1 MARRVSTAAI
11 LKANIEGRSVEEISV
26 SLKIPVSDVVKAVSD
41 PKFKRDLLDY
51 RLMRGLQQF
60 ETIGNLKGYLH
71 GYVKCLKEVMEQD
84 PDFFKNRIKDPK
96 VEVYKELKGMMD
108 VIRIATELTD
118 KELKKMMRE
127 AEEQEDPSLA
137 AAQKRLKEKN
147 KYKLKKTQELIEL
160 KAEVIG
166 EQGLEHGTE
175 VPHVEGNHGDSL
187 GSERE
192 DSREAEHP
200 GAGAAV
206 HRDSDNEAPIIR
218 GDNEDG
224 SGGEDQNVRS
234 YLLEE

>member
-11 LKANIEGRSVEEISV
+11 LKENIEGRSVEQISV

-71 GYVKCLKEVMEQD
+71 EYVKCLKEVMEQD
-84 PDFFKNRIKDPK
+84 PEFFKARIKNPK
-96 VEVYKELKGMMD
+96 VDVYKELKGMMD
-108 VIRIATELTD
+108 VIRIASELTD
-118 KELKKMMRE
+118 KELKKMLRE

-137 AAQKRLKEKN
+137 AAQKRMKEKR
-147 KYKLKKTQELIEL
+147 LKKRQELIEL
-160 KAEVIG
+160 KAEVIE
-166 EQGLEHGTE
+166 EQGLEPVRE
-175 VPHVEGNHGDSL
+175 EPHVTDHGDSL
-187 GSERE
+187 ESGRE
-192 DSREAEHP
+192 DCRAADDP

-206 HRDSDNEAPIIR
+206 HRDRADPADPAQDEESPAH
-218 GDNEDG
+218 DG
-224 SGGEDQNVRS
+224 GSASHVDS